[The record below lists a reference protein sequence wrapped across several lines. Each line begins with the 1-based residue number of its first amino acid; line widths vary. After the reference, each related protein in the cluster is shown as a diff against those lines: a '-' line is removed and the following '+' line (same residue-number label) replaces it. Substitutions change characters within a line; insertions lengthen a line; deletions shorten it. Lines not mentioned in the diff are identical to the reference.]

1 MVGVAVNVTLVP
13 EQVGFVPDVI
23 AILTL
28 AGKFGLT
35 NMLMLLDVAG
45 EPVKHGVALLVKTT
59 VTASLFTK
67 VVVVNDALLVPA
79 FTPFTCH

>member
-13 EQVGFVPDVI
+13 EQIVCAPDVI

-35 NMLMLLDVAG
+35 VMLMLLDVAG
-45 EPVKHGVALLVKTT
+45 LPVRQGLALEVITTVIALLL
-59 VTASLFTK
+59 AS
-67 VVVVNDALLVPA
+67 VVDV
-79 FTPFTCH
+79 